1 MPKFSI
7 IPKGGGAA
15 RYSGTPTY
23 TGTYMKTGV
32 LEFREV
38 ASPTP
43 IPFSVGDY
51 VVYSRTGRTYRL
63 YELPQVKKQAANS
76 KYGGGYLYQN
86 VQFKDDSYQLEICPF
101 RDLVVGDNRVHFS
114 TQPAISVW
122 DDVAGIAERIQAC
135 LDDMYGSGAWVI
147 RLATTSEGLDPDL
160 ATLMT
165 DERDFSV
172 SGVSCLGVLA
182 KIYEVWPNIGWV
194 YKVESGV
201 NTIVIGGAGLN
212 VAQSSSYGKGNGLLS
227 ITRNVANA
235 DQLANRL
242 YVYGSS
248 RNMLSK
254 WYSQFAIK
262 DAQSVDIQNLMLPIE
277 RPSDVPAAQYGGWG
291 KSDDG
296 GVMKPDPAKAFVED
310 ATLAA
315 ANLRPKTVYFDGSED
330 LKEIYPTIS
339 GMTIADVIQAKSDYG
354 DTDYVPDTSIYTDT
368 SVRVDQ
374 VLAVLSTFDSGL
386 AAAAGKSAYTLNY
399 GTYAHSGQSVSVPAG
414 QTLTR
419 QIFRDEFLVSPGRSD
434 FLAEFPAFGLIGGGQ
449 AAYLDFI
456 LERKHS
462 GSYEQFFTQRVQLN
476 NGDAGSRSIGAGSV
490 KCDNNEM
497 VFASGDKVR
506 ITMSLVLDN
515 TSGTS
520 AASGLLSNAS
530 GTLTYGAKVHRD
542 KTFQIRLRQLGF
554 NIQEQAAL
562 GEGKA
567 IAFTSGR
574 CAGRSFNIQS
584 CVYESDT
591 DSWLLDVWRSEDE
604 SLAQYFPNADY
615 PIAAGDEFVLLEI
628 AMPAIYVH
636 VAEHRLLDAALEL
649 LADTKVEQ
657 WQYTPEIDAKF
668 MVENSRTINAGEVI
682 GLTDA
687 DVVVDAGPFLVDS
700 VSINEGDAEIPTYKV
715 TLRER
720 KKKSYTDTGGAVSSN
735 SRSVGGS
742 TDNDELANVY
752 SLLHF
757 KADKSALVDL
767 LKKDD
772 YHFEND
778 PDFADEVKLKAAYD
792 GLRVPGLR
800 FGIGR
805 TDFDLEVRNIA
816 GEGETPVWVLY
827 SPLPLI
833 TGGDQIV
840 GTGTPGGGGGGG
852 ATKLWQ
858 LDDVDVP
865 SDPLE
870 IVDGQALLWNAAT
883 QRWINANVVTDLS
896 NYYTKAQT
904 YSKAE
909 VDGMVEDISDAMD
922 NLQAQID
929 AVSSRDMFDEL
940 TASVFFADIIAA
952 SDIYGALHGD
962 ADNALNLEGHAASYF
977 AAAGD
982 VTALENNFDSSGN
995 AKAALKLTTSGPLSI
1010 WGVQYWNN
1018 GIPSDV
1024 TGRPNLYIGSTQVQT
1039 AGNTQPLE
1047 GISTIT
1053 LVAQGTRST
1062 SGNVIEVVTES
1073 DGQGGTITYLHTT
1086 LPIISDGDQ
1095 IVGDGTPG
1103 SGSGGGVAYLHEL
1116 LDVIAN
1122 LAPSDGYLL
1131 AWDAYATS
1139 QSGRTGAWK
1148 AISQSSVLAP
1158 VTALIPAQA
1167 SASNQLADKD
1177 FVNSSI
1183 ATATATYRGSYNLV
1197 SDLGLTTAATESQI
1211 GTALASAVSGEDN
1224 NDYAFV
1230 QVPTSDATPT
1240 EIARTDRYKY
1250 NGSAWV
1256 FEYSL
1261 NNSGYTAAQWAAINS
1276 GITTAKRQGY
1286 DAIAGYFDANGKL
1299 TPAHVGDLS
1308 ATYALVSHTHTIAQV
1323 TNLQDELDALSAR
1336 IDSVASRDD
1345 FDELTASVIFAD
1357 IIAADIFYGNL
1368 EGNADTATDADKLD
1382 GQHGS
1387 YYATASSVST
1397 LQDYFDAGGNAK
1409 SALKLTT
1416 VSKTAWG
1423 RTFWTANGV
1432 PDSVSGD
1439 MDSVGK
1445 IAFTAQNAK
1454 STTGFVLE
1462 VVTESDGQGGT
1473 ITYLH
1478 TTLPII
1484 SDGDQIV
1491 GTGTPGGGGGGGASK
1506 LWQLDDVNVPSDPSA
1521 ITDGQALVWNA
1532 SQERWVNAAV
1542 ITDLSNYY
1550 TKAETYSQAEVNAL
1564 IGAIDQF
1571 HYEIAASTSAVVDP
1585 QSNVLYLIGPT
1596 GSGADKY
1603 EEYVYTNSTW
1613 TKIGDTSIDLSN
1625 YYTKSETYSK
1635 TEVDTAL
1642 NGYVPTTRTV
1652 SGTGYLTGGGA
1663 LSQNQTLD
1671 IASAV
1676 KTKIDHGESAYS
1688 ALPDINA
1695 LLDNLQAQVD
1705 AVSSRDCYD
1714 ELTATVFYS
1723 DIVAATDIYGA
1734 LHGDADNA
1742 LNLEGHAASYFAT
1755 ASAVTTLQGYFDNSG
1770 NAKTALKLTTSGPL
1784 NIWGVQYWN
1793 SGVPS
1798 AVTGR
1803 PSFGAGADVPAGQT
1817 FKIGDATFSWV
1828 AGSNG
1833 NPGYLYVDTAF
1844 MSAGDQIIGSGTP
1857 GQGGGG
1863 GGKNYL
1869 YELLD
1874 TAYAWDAAFPTGI
1887 SEQQVLVYTPNADS
1901 KNGTGTGAWSYVPK
1915 TAVGAFYTAG
1925 TGLALSNANVF
1936 SLDVNAA
1943 KIALGLGDAAYLGVA
1958 SAIGASVS
1966 GVVSGALLYD
1976 VLGDSFD
1983 STNTVKA
1990 FVNSSIAT
1998 ATATFRGTNTTA
2010 TTESA
2015 FLTWANA
2022 LTHDLND
2029 YVFWQTTDSYGN
2041 TIYKRYKF
2049 DGTNWV
2055 FEYNLNNSSFT
2066 TAQWDAINSGITSTK
2081 RSGYDTIVG
2090 YFTNGQ
2096 LQAAHVGD
2104 LSGTYL
2110 PKSGGSMNNTTV
2122 VTNLNADLLDGKH
2135 ANEFAA
2141 ATHSHTISQVTNLES
2156 NLDTLSG
2163 RIDAIGSRNM
2173 FDELSAS
2180 VFFSDI
2186 VTASTAYIESI
2197 VGSLTGT
2204 ASNASQLEGHAASYF
2219 ATASSLNS
2227 YLLLSGGTMTGVL
2240 TMKGSQ
2246 YQDAYDGALNM
2257 NNSDIYGLNSI
2268 YTADASDSP
2277 AEGIHFY
2284 RDSTHV
2290 DSLRMA
2296 SGALLFTP
2304 NRQLGTNG
2312 TEYTVYH
2319 SGNSNKADVG
2329 WRCDNLVATCVELI
2343 PPSGSS
2349 NGGYIDFHHG
2359 GSSADY
2365 TTRLIEWTSGKLTC
2379 EGNFHVNGTFTS
2391 SGDQTI
2397 SSDEAL
2403 KINIKNIKLSVKD
2416 IASVRAVTFDWKDG
2430 SGHSFGTIAQDWLGI
2445 LPEAVL
2451 GDAGNY
2457 SVAYAQTATVAA
2469 VVNSREI
2476 VEIEKHETEQDKE
2489 IRKLKA
2495 KVKKLEAE
2503 VKRLRM
2509 N

>member
-1 MPKFSI
+1 MNFEPILYGPLFIRDAQDINLVAASADPVNLTVSVGGSSWT
-7 IPKGGGAA
+7 IPVTPVLTNNRYLAA
-15 RYSGTPTY
+15 LRMREILSSVVGIP
-23 TGTYMKTGV
+23 GLANAG
-32 LEFREV
+32 EREV
-38 ASPTP
+38 PLVTLSAGDATM
-43 IPFSVGDY
+43 SV
-51 VVYSRTGRTYRL
+51 R
-63 YELPQVKKQAANS
+63 A
-76 KYGGGYLYQN
+76 
-86 VQFKDDSYQLEICPF
+86 
-101 RDLVVGDNRVHFS
+101 
-114 TQPAISVW
+114 
-122 DDVAGIAERIQAC
+122 
-135 LDDMYGSGAWVI
+135 
-147 RLATTSEGLDPDL
+147 
-160 ATLMT
+160 
-165 DERDFSV
+165 
-172 SGVSCLGVLA
+172 
-182 KIYEVWPNIGWV
+182 
-194 YKVESGV
+194 
-201 NTIVIGGAGLN
+201 
-212 VAQSSSYGKGNGLLS
+212 
-227 ITRNVANA
+227 
-235 DQLANRL
+235 
-242 YVYGSS
+242 VYG
-248 RNMLSK
+248 
-254 WYSQFAIK
+254 
-262 DAQSVDIQNLMLPIE
+262 
-277 RPSDVPAAQYGGWG
+277 
-291 KSDDG
+291 
-296 GVMKPDPAKAFVED
+296 
-310 ATLAA
+310 
-315 ANLRPKTVYFDGSED
+315 
-330 LKEIYPTIS
+330 
-339 GMTIADVIQAKSDYG
+339 
-354 DTDYVPDTSIYTDT
+354 
-368 SVRVDQ
+368 
-374 VLAVLSTFDSGL
+374 
-386 AAAAGKSAYTLNY
+386 
-399 GTYAHSGQSVSVPAG
+399 
-414 QTLTR
+414 
-419 QIFRDEFLVSPGRSD
+419 
-434 FLAEFPAFGLIGGGQ
+434 
-449 AAYLDFI
+449 
-456 LERKHS
+456 
-462 GSYEQFFTQRVQLN
+462 
-476 NGDAGSRSIGAGSV
+476 
-490 KCDNNEM
+490 
-497 VFASGDKVR
+497 
-506 ITMSLVLDN
+506 
-515 TSGTS
+515 
-520 AASGLLSNAS
+520 AASGKTPTQLAGHWLSWRDQVSTTHAWGRERLTFLAGLDLLGWQSGTYSVNAKIFLSSGDPVTVTLAS
-530 GTLTYGAKVHRD
+530 GTLQSGCRYVTVDASYATIAAAVSASVRSKIRAWDVSYSFSGTDSQSAAATINGYPLRLIIARDEVRVKEFVFCNSFGVEDRVYSSGRSNPKLDGSSVAFLSGASEYELRNDSTEGREVYSG
-542 KTFQIRLRQLGF
+542 RLGSARESALWLDFLKAHDRYILASGGLAR
-554 NIQEQAAL
+554 IIVDSQETDLQDNAL
-562 GEGKA
+562 GSVKFTYHLGALDNGRYFNDQEGLGDYDPTQRHGA
-567 IAFTSGR
+567 LYIGDEPPS
-574 CAGRSFNIQS
+574 
-584 CVYESDT
+584 EE
-591 DSWLLDVWRSEDE
+591 LPSEDLFFLKTRLDE
-604 SLAQYFPNADY
+604 FPVADLSEEYLFLVQDPLTLEWCNAPLSDIKEWLQQVITHEDVHVWSGPWEDYSAGVAGYALAASLGKDLCDRVEALEGAPAYQL
-615 PIAAGDEFVLLEI
+615 PIATDTRLGGIKVGSGLEI
-628 AMPAIYVH
+628 
-636 VAEHRLLDAALEL
+636 
-649 LADTKVEQ
+649 
-657 WQYTPEIDAKF
+657 TPEGVLSA
-668 MVENSRTINAGEVI
+668 
-682 GLTDA
+682 
-687 DVVVDAGPFLVDS
+687 VDACYFEPDPDY
-700 VSINEGDAEIPTYKV
+700 EGDI
-715 TLRER
+715 
-720 KKKSYTDTGGAVSSN
+720 
-735 SRSVGGS
+735 
-742 TDNDELANVY
+742 
-752 SLLHF
+752 SL
-757 KADKSALVDL
+757 KT
-767 LKKDD
+767 
-772 YHFEND
+772 
-778 PDFADEVKLKAAYD
+778 AYA
-792 GLRVPGLR
+792 GLRIPGLR

-833 TGGDQIV
+833 TEGDQIV
-840 GTGTPGGGGGGG
+840 HSGTPGSGGGGG

-883 QRWINANVVTDLS
+883 QRWVNANVVTDLS

-904 YSKAE
+904 YSKTE
-909 VDGMVEDISDAMD
+909 VDGMVEDIDDAMD

-940 TASVFFADIIAA
+940 IATSLYADIIAA
-952 SDIYGALHGD
+952 TDIYGYLHGTVD
-962 ADNALNLEGHAASYF
+962 EA
-977 AAAGD
+977 
-982 VTALENNFDSSGN
+982 V
-995 AKAALKLTTSGPLSI
+995 KLSTSGPLGI

-1024 TGRPNLYIGSTQVQT
+1024 AGRPNLYIGSTQVQT

-1053 LVAQGTRST
+1053 LVAQSTRST

-1103 SGSGGGVAYLHEL
+1103 GGSGGGAAYLHEL

-1131 AWDAYATS
+1131 AWDSYATS
-1139 QSGRTGAWK
+1139 QAGQTGAWK

-1211 GTALASAVSGEDN
+1211 GTALASAVSDEDN

-1230 QVPTSDATPT
+1230 QIPTSDDTPT

-1276 GITTAKRQGY
+1276 GINTAKRQGY

-1387 YYATASSVST
+1387 YYATASAVST
-1397 LQDYFDAGGNAK
+1397 LQDYFDASGNAK

-1943 KIALGLGDAAYLGVA
+1943 KTALGLGDAAYLGVA
-1958 SAIGASVS
+1958 SAIGSSVT
-1966 GVVSGALLYD
+1966 GLVSGALLYG

-1998 ATATFRGTNTTA
+1998 ATATFRGTNATA
-2010 TTESA
+2010 TTEAA

-2049 DGTNWV
+2049 DGTSWV

-2227 YLLLSGGTMTGVL
+2227 YLLLSGGTMTGTL
-2240 TMKGSQ
+2240 TMKANQ
-2246 YQDAYDGALNM
+2246 YNDAYAGALNM
-2257 NNSDIYGLNSI
+2257 NNSNIYGLNSI
-2268 YTADASDSP
+2268 YTADVSDDQS
-2277 AEGIHFY
+2277 EGIHFY

-2296 SGALLFTP
+2296 NGSLLFTP
-2304 NRQLGTNG
+2304 NRPLDGTA

-2319 SGNSNKADVG
+2319 SGNSNKSDAS
-2329 WRCDNLVATCVELI
+2329 WRCDNLVAACVELI
-2343 PPSGSS
+2343 PPSGA
-2349 NGGYIDFHHG
+2349 NHGGFIDFHYG

-2365 TTRLIEWTSGKLTC
+2365 TTRLIEWTSGRLTC

-2403 KINIKNIKLSVKD
+2403 KMNLEDIRLSAKD
-2416 IASVRAVTFDWKDG
+2416 IAGVRAVTFDWKDG
-2430 SGHSFGTIAQDWLGI
+2430 RGRSFGTIAQDWLGI
-2445 LPEAVL
+2445 LPEAVS
-2451 GDAGNY
+2451 GEEGNY
-2457 SVAYAQTATVAA
+2457 SVAYAQAAMVAA

-2476 VEIEKHETEQDKE
+2476 VKIEKHETEQDKE
-2489 IRKLKA
+2489 IRELKA
-2495 KVKKLEAE
+2495 ALGKANGRIADLEKE
-2503 VKRLRM
+2503 VERLRM

>member
-1 MPKFSI
+1 
-7 IPKGGGAA
+7 
-15 RYSGTPTY
+15 
-23 TGTYMKTGV
+23 MKTRLDEFPVADLSEEYLFLVQDPLTLEWCNAPLSDIKEWLQQVITHEDVHVWSGPWEDYSAGVAGYALAASLGKDLCDRIEALEDAPAYQLPIATETRLGGIKVGSGLEITPEGV
-32 LEFREV
+32 LSAV
-38 ASPTP
+38 
-43 IPFSVGDY
+43 D
-51 VVYSRTGRTYRL
+51 
-63 YELPQVKKQAANS
+63 
-76 KYGGGYLYQN
+76 
-86 VQFKDDSYQLEICPF
+86 
-101 RDLVVGDNRVHFS
+101 
-114 TQPAISVW
+114 
-122 DDVAGIAERIQAC
+122 AC
-135 LDDMYGSGAWVI
+135 YF
-147 RLATTSEGLDPDL
+147 ELDPDYEG
-160 ATLMT
+160 
-165 DERDFSV
+165 DV
-172 SGVSCLGVLA
+172 SLKTA
-182 KIYEVWPNIGWV
+182 Y
-194 YKVESGV
+194 
-201 NTIVIGGAGLN
+201 AGL
-212 VAQSSSYGKGNGLLS
+212 
-227 ITRNVANA
+227 
-235 DQLANRL
+235 
-242 YVYGSS
+242 
-248 RNMLSK
+248 
-254 WYSQFAIK
+254 
-262 DAQSVDIQNLMLPIE
+262 
-277 RPSDVPAAQYGGWG
+277 
-291 KSDDG
+291 
-296 GVMKPDPAKAFVED
+296 
-310 ATLAA
+310 
-315 ANLRPKTVYFDGSED
+315 
-330 LKEIYPTIS
+330 
-339 GMTIADVIQAKSDYG
+339 
-354 DTDYVPDTSIYTDT
+354 
-368 SVRVDQ
+368 
-374 VLAVLSTFDSGL
+374 
-386 AAAAGKSAYTLNY
+386 
-399 GTYAHSGQSVSVPAG
+399 
-414 QTLTR
+414 
-419 QIFRDEFLVSPGRSD
+419 
-434 FLAEFPAFGLIGGGQ
+434 
-449 AAYLDFI
+449 
-456 LERKHS
+456 
-462 GSYEQFFTQRVQLN
+462 
-476 NGDAGSRSIGAGSV
+476 
-490 KCDNNEM
+490 
-497 VFASGDKVR
+497 R
-506 ITMSLVLDN
+506 I
-515 TSGTS
+515 
-520 AASGLLSNAS
+520 
-530 GTLTYGAKVHRD
+530 
-542 KTFQIRLRQLGF
+542 
-554 NIQEQAAL
+554 
-562 GEGKA
+562 
-567 IAFTSGR
+567 
-574 CAGRSFNIQS
+574 
-584 CVYESDT
+584 
-591 DSWLLDVWRSEDE
+591 
-604 SLAQYFPNADY
+604 
-615 PIAAGDEFVLLEI
+615 
-628 AMPAIYVH
+628 
-636 VAEHRLLDAALEL
+636 
-649 LADTKVEQ
+649 
-657 WQYTPEIDAKF
+657 
-668 MVENSRTINAGEVI
+668 
-682 GLTDA
+682 
-687 DVVVDAGPFLVDS
+687 
-700 VSINEGDAEIPTYKV
+700 
-715 TLRER
+715 
-720 KKKSYTDTGGAVSSN
+720 
-735 SRSVGGS
+735 
-742 TDNDELANVY
+742 
-752 SLLHF
+752 
-757 KADKSALVDL
+757 
-767 LKKDD
+767 
-772 YHFEND
+772 
-778 PDFADEVKLKAAYD
+778 
-792 GLRVPGLR
+792 PGLR

-833 TGGDQIV
+833 TEGDQIV
-840 GTGTPGGGGGGG
+840 HSGTPGSGGGGS
-852 ATKLWQ
+852 ATYLHELLDVIPQ
-858 LDDVDVP
+858 LSP
-865 SDPLE
+865 SD
-870 IVDGQALLWNAAT
+870 GYLLAWDANAQSKAGT
-883 QRWINANVVTDLS
+883 IGAWKAISQSSIMPDLS
-896 NYYTKAQT
+896 NYYTKH
-904 YSKAE
+904 E
-909 VDGMVEDISDAMD
+909 VDGMVEDIDDAMD

-940 TASVFFADIIAA
+940 TASVLFADIIAA

-977 AAAGD
+977 ATASA
-982 VTALENNFDSSGN
+982 VTTLQGYFDNSGN
-995 AKAALKLTTSGPLSI
+995 AKTALKLTTSGPLSI
-1010 WGVQYWNN
+1010 WGVQYWSN
-1018 GIPSDV
+1018 GIPSEV

-1039 AGNTQPLE
+1039 AGNTQPLD

-1053 LVAQGTRST
+1053 LVAQSARST

-1073 DGQGGTITYLHTT
+1073 DGRGGTITYLHTT

-1103 SGSGGGVAYLHEL
+1103 GGSGGGATYLHEL
-1116 LDVIAN
+1116 LDVVEN
-1122 LAPSDGYLL
+1122 LVPSDGYLL
-1131 AWDAYATS
+1131 AWDANAMS
-1139 QSGRTGAWK
+1139 QAGSTGAWK

-1167 SASNQLADKD
+1167 STSNQLADKD

-1183 ATATATYRGSYNLV
+1183 ATATATYQGSYNLV

-1230 QVPTSDATPT
+1230 QIPTSDATPT

-1357 IIAADIFYGNL
+1357 IIAADIFYGDL

-1387 YYATASSVST
+1387 YYATASAVST
-1397 LQDYFDAGGNAK
+1397 LQDYFDASGNAK

-1432 PDSVSGD
+1432 PNSVSGD

-1491 GTGTPGGGGGGGASK
+1491 GTGTPGGGGGGGATY
-1506 LWQLDDVNVPSDPSA
+1506 LRELLDVIDNLSPSDGYVLAWDASA
-1521 ITDGQALVWNA
+1521 MSQAGSTGAWKA
-1532 SQERWVNAAV
+1532 ISQSSLRP
-1542 ITDLSNYY
+1542 DLSNYY

-1770 NAKTALKLTTSGPL
+1770 NAKTALKLTTDGPL
-1784 NIWGVQYWN
+1784 NLWGVEYWS
-1793 SGVPS
+1793 SGIPKS
-1798 AVTGR
+1798 VTGR

-1833 NPGYLYVDTAF
+1833 SPGYLYVDTAF

-1863 GGKNYL
+1863 VGKNYL
-1869 YELLD
+1869 QELLD
-1874 TAYAWDAAFPTGI
+1874 TAYGWSDAFLAGV
-1887 SEQQVLVYTPNADS
+1887 SEQQVLVFTPGADS

-1936 SLDVNAA
+1936 SLDVDAA
-1943 KIALGLGDAAYLGVA
+1943 KTALGLGAAAYLGVA
-1958 SAIGASVS
+1958 SAIGSSVT
-1966 GVVSGALLYD
+1966 GLVSGALLYG

-2010 TTESA
+2010 TTEAA
-2015 FLTWANA
+2015 FLAWANA

-2081 RSGYDTIVG
+2081 RGGYDTIVG

-2163 RIDAIGSRNM
+2163 RIDSIGSRNM

-2186 VTASTAYIESI
+2186 VTASAAYIESI

-2227 YLLLSGGTMTGVL
+2227 YLLLSGGTMTGL
-2240 TMKGSQ
+2240 LKIATGKGIEDATGNGMLCYHPSSWTGATSSQ
-2246 YQDAYDGALNM
+2246 WGVGAIDCQGVIRSSNSDLLHYRGSTAYVIWDSANDGSGSGLDADTVDGEQASAFAHRGAANNLLVAGNEFNFISAGFSGDVYLNYQD
-2257 NNSDIYGLNSI
+2257 
-2268 YTADASDSP
+2268 
-2277 AEGIHFY
+2277 E
-2284 RDSTHV
+2284 
-2290 DSLRMA
+2290 
-2296 SGALLFTP
+2296 
-2304 NRQLGTNG
+2304 NRQSEASVSSYIFCNGRGGSFATLG
-2312 TEYTVYH
+2312 
-2319 SGNSNKADVG
+2319 A
-2329 WRCDNLVATCVELI
+2329 
-2343 PPSGSS
+2343 SGSS
-2349 NGGYIDFHHG
+2349 FGASI
-2359 GSSADY
+2359 S
-2365 TTRLIEWTSGKLTC
+2365 
-2379 EGNFHVNGTFTS
+2379 VNGQVS
-2391 SGDQTI
+2391 SVGDQIIT
-2397 SSDEAL
+2397 SDETKKMNL
-2403 KINIKNIKLSVKD
+2403 EDIRLSAKD
-2416 IASVRAVTFDWKDG
+2416 IASVRAVTFDFKADG
-2430 SGHSFGTIAQDWLGI
+2430 RHSFGTIAQDWLDI

-2451 GDAGNY
+2451 GEEGDY
-2457 SVAYAQTATVAA
+2457 SFAYAQAA
-2469 VVNSREI
+2469 MVSSIINSREI
-2476 VEIEKHETEQDKE
+2476 VKIELHETEQDKE
-2489 IRKLKA
+2489 IRELKA
-2495 KVKKLEAE
+2495 ALGKANGRIADLEKE
-2503 VKRLRM
+2503 VERLRM

>member
-1 MPKFSI
+1 MSKFSI

-32 LEFREV
+32 LEFREI

-291 KSDDG
+291 ESDDG

-368 SVRVDQ
+368 SVRVDR

-399 GTYAHSGQSVSVPAG
+399 GTYAQSGQSVSVPAG

-419 QIFRDEFLVSPGRSD
+419 QIFRDEFSVSPGRSD
-434 FLAEFPAFGLIGGGQ
+434 FLAEYPAFGLIGGGQ
-449 AAYLDFI
+449 AAYLDFT

-462 GSYEQFFTQRVQLN
+462 GSYEQFYTQRVQLI
-476 NGDAGSRSIGAGSV
+476 NGDAGSRSVGAGSV

-497 VFASGDKVR
+497 VFTSGDKVR

-574 CAGRSFNIQS
+574 CAGRSFNIQA

-591 DSWLLDVWRSEDE
+591 DTWLLDVWRSEDE
-604 SLAQYFPNADY
+604 SLAQYFPNTDY

-742 TDNDELANVY
+742 TDDDELANVY

-772 YHFEND
+772 YHFESD
-778 PDFADEVKLKAAYD
+778 PDFDDEVKLKAAYD
-792 GLRVPGLR
+792 GLRIPGLR

-840 GTGTPGGGGGGG
+840 HSGTPGGGGGGG
-852 ATKLWQ
+852 AAYLHELLDVIPQ
-858 LDDVDVP
+858 LSP
-865 SDPLE
+865 SDGYLLAWDE
-870 IVDGQALLWNAAT
+870 DAVNQAGTTGAWKAISQSSIT
-883 QRWINANVVTDLS
+883 PDLS
-896 NYYTKAQT
+896 NYYTKSET
-904 YSKAE
+904 YSKTQ
-909 VDGMVEDISDAMD
+909 VDDLLSPINATCDS
-922 NLQAQID
+922 LQAQID

-940 TASVFFADIIAA
+940 TASVLFADIITAT
-952 SDIYGALHGD
+952 DIYGYLHGTVD
-962 ADNALNLEGHAASYF
+962 EA
-977 AAAGD
+977 
-982 VTALENNFDSSGN
+982 V
-995 AKAALKLTTSGPLSI
+995 KLSTSGPLSI

-1024 TGRPNLYIGSTQVQT
+1024 TGQPNLYIGSTQVQT
-1039 AGNTQPLE
+1039 AGNTQPLA

-1053 LVAQGTRST
+1053 LVAQSTRST

-1103 SGSGGGVAYLHEL
+1103 SGSGGGSTYLHEL
-1116 LDVIAN
+1116 LDVVAN

-1131 AWDAYATS
+1131 AWDANAQS
-1139 QSGRTGAWK
+1139 QAGPTGAWK

-1211 GTALASAVSGEDN
+1211 GTALASAVSDEDN

-1230 QVPTSDATPT
+1230 QIPTSDATPT

-1345 FDELTASVIFAD
+1345 FDELTA
-1357 IIAADIFYGNL
+1357 
-1368 EGNADTATDADKLD
+1368 
-1382 GQHGS
+1382 
-1387 YYATASSVST
+1387 
-1397 LQDYFDAGGNAK
+1397 
-1409 SALKLTT
+1409 
-1416 VSKTAWG
+1416 
-1423 RTFWTANGV
+1423 
-1432 PDSVSGD
+1432 
-1439 MDSVGK
+1439 
-1445 IAFTAQNAK
+1445 
-1454 STTGFVLE
+1454 
-1462 VVTESDGQGGT
+1462 
-1473 ITYLH
+1473 
-1478 TTLPII
+1478 
-1484 SDGDQIV
+1484 
-1491 GTGTPGGGGGGGASK
+1491 
-1506 LWQLDDVNVPSDPSA
+1506 
-1521 ITDGQALVWNA
+1521 
-1532 SQERWVNAAV
+1532 
-1542 ITDLSNYY
+1542 
-1550 TKAETYSQAEVNAL
+1550 
-1564 IGAIDQF
+1564 
-1571 HYEIAASTSAVVDP
+1571 
-1585 QSNVLYLIGPT
+1585 
-1596 GSGADKY
+1596 
-1603 EEYVYTNSTW
+1603 
-1613 TKIGDTSIDLSN
+1613 
-1625 YYTKSETYSK
+1625 
-1635 TEVDTAL
+1635 
-1642 NGYVPTTRTV
+1642 
-1652 SGTGYLTGGGA
+1652 
-1663 LSQNQTLD
+1663 
-1671 IASAV
+1671 
-1676 KTKIDHGESAYS
+1676 
-1688 ALPDINA
+1688 
-1695 LLDNLQAQVD
+1695 
-1705 AVSSRDCYD
+1705 
-1714 ELTATVFYS
+1714 TVFYS

-1742 LNLEGHAASYFAT
+1742 LNLEGHAANYFGT
-1755 ASAVTTLQGYFDNSG
+1755 ASAVTALENNFDSSG

-1887 SEQQVLVYTPNADS
+1887 SEQQVLIFTPGADS

-1943 KIALGLGDAAYLGVA
+1943 KTALGLGDAAYLGVA

-1966 GVVSGALLYD
+1966 GLVSGALLYG

-2010 TTESA
+2010 TTEAA

-2081 RSGYDTIVG
+2081 RSDYDTIVG

-2204 ASNASQLEGHAASYF
+2204 ASNASKLEDHAASYF

-2240 TMKGSQ
+2240 TLKGNQ

-2268 YTADASDSP
+2268 YTADVSDNQ

-2290 DSLRMA
+2290 DSFRMA
-2296 SGALLFTP
+2296 SGSLLFTP
-2304 NRQLGTNG
+2304 NRPLGGTA

-2319 SGNSNKADVG
+2319 SCNSNKADVG

-2343 PPSGSS
+2343 PPSGAS

-2403 KINIKNIKLSVKD
+2403 KMNLEDIRLSAKD
-2416 IASVRAVTFDWKDG
+2416 IAGVRAVTFDWKDG
-2430 SGHSFGTIAQDWLGI
+2430 RGRSFGTIAQDWLGI
-2445 LPEAVL
+2445 LPEAVS
-2451 GDAGNY
+2451 GEEGNY
-2457 SVAYAQTATVAA
+2457 SVAYAQAAMVAA

-2476 VEIEKHETEQDKE
+2476 VEIEKRETEQDKE